1 MNKNN
6 RLRDI
11 EVENG
16 YKMLN
21 QIVKE
26 QNRIL
31 LYEIARFKKMNQE
44 ETEEFVKEYLKSN
57 YYMLEITGLNK
68 KEQMQRNF
76 IY

>member
-6 RLRDI
+6 RLSDI

>member
-57 YYMLEITGLNK
+57 YHMLEITGLNK

>member
-31 LYEIARFKKMNQE
+31 LYEIAIFKKMNQE

>member
-44 ETEEFVKEYLKSN
+44 YF
-57 YYMLEITGLNK
+57 
-68 KEQMQRNF
+68 F
-76 IY
+76 

>member
-31 LYEIARFKKMNQE
+31 LYEIARFKKMNKE

>member
-11 EVENG
+11 EVENC

-31 LYEIARFKKMNQE
+31 LYEIAIFKKMNQE